1 MEGTP
6 RPGSL
11 AEGLRNTEIKRETDI
26 RNSLAEPSPDSSG
39 EKVTKD
45 TDVFRQESEEER
57 RQSER

>member
-1 MEGTP
+1 MEGT
-6 RPGSL
+6 RKPGSL

-26 RNSLAEPSPDSSG
+26 RNSLAEPSTDSSR

-45 TDVFRQESEEER
+45 TDVFGAQTEDER